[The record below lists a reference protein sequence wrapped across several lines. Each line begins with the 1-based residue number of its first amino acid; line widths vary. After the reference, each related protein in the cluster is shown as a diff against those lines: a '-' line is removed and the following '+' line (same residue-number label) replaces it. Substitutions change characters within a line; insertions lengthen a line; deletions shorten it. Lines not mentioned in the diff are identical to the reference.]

1 MEDGMPQP
9 RDVVSPLSMRQIG
22 PGGAGLG
29 HNPGDP
35 ARPSSFVWTEWDE
48 WIRWKDVPP
57 PLHVPFDK
65 AEEVT
70 IGASAVRQTIVEYE
84 LEDGQLG
91 VLRFFGNQTAN
102 PSDTAFITFA
112 VLVNDHPIPGYAN
125 IIGSK
130 GPINFPDP
138 LEWCLRPRDIVRVV
152 ATNSLAAAIGGVAAR
167 IKGWSWPIIRPAEL
181 SS

>member
-1 MEDGMPQP
+1 MPSP
-9 RDVVSPLSMRQIG
+9 RDFVSPFTMRQIG

-29 HNPGDP
+29 HDPGAP
-35 ARPSSFVWTEWDE
+35 ARLPSFVWTERDE
-48 WIRWKDVPP
+48 WLRWKDVPP
-57 PLHVPFDK
+57 PIHIPFDK

-70 IGASAVRQTIVEYE
+70 IGALAVRQVIVEYE

-112 VLVNDHPIPGYAN
+112 VTVNGHPIPGYAN

-130 GPINFPDP
+130 GPVNFPDP
-138 LEWCLRPRDIVRVV
+138 LEWCLRGRDIIQVV
-152 ATNSLAAAIGGVAAR
+152 ATNSLAAAIGGVGAR
-167 IKGWSWPIIRPAEL
+167 IKGWSWPIIKPAEPQ
-181 SS
+181 S

>member
-1 MEDGMPQP
+1 MPSP
-9 RDVVSPLSMRQIG
+9 RDVVGPLTMRQIG

-29 HNPGDP
+29 HLEP
-35 ARPSSFVWTEWDE
+35 AREPLAFRWNEQAE

-57 PLHVPFDK
+57 PIHVPFDK

-70 IGASAVRQTIVEYE
+70 IGASAVRQTIVEYQ
-84 LEDGQLG
+84 LEAAHLG

-112 VLVNDHPIPGYAN
+112 VIVNGMPIPGYAN

-138 LEWCLRPRDIVRVV
+138 LEWCLRGADHIQVV
-152 ATNSLAAAIGGVAAR
+152 ATNSLAAPISGVGAR
-167 IKGWSWPIIRPAEL
+167 IKGWSWPIIRPAEHG
-181 SS
+181 S